1 MPSSSPSSLIDVSFS
16 QAFSNI
22 GSANWDTFI
31 FLFFGIAVVIYAFFV
46 NRERLAVVLLS
57 VYTALALMLGT
68 PFFLNILKV
77 APQGDVIKI
86 QLGTFIGLFLLL
98 YVLFSMNMSLRSDIG
113 HAWWQAVLLSVLQV
127 GLLLSSILYFI
138 PHDIFSSD
146 LTKYFFTNDI
156 ARSAWMTAPIAA
168 MFFMRKKK
176 HDAPPQL

>member
-1 MPSSSPSSLIDVSFS
+1 MSSSVINVSFD
-16 QAFSNI
+16 QAFSHI
-22 GSANWDTFI
+22 GTANWDTFI
-31 FLFFGIAVVIYAFFV
+31 FLFFAIAVLIYAFFV

-68 PFFLNILKV
+68 PFFLNILRV

-86 QLGTFIGLFLLL
+86 QLGVFVGLFVLL
-98 YVLFSMNMSLRSDIG
+98 YVLFSTNMSLRSEIG

-138 PHDIFSSD
+138 PKEMFSSD

-156 ARSAWMTAPIAA
+156 ARSTWMIAPIGA
-168 MFFMRKKK
+168 MLFMRKNKN
-176 HDAPPQL
+176 DGPPRI